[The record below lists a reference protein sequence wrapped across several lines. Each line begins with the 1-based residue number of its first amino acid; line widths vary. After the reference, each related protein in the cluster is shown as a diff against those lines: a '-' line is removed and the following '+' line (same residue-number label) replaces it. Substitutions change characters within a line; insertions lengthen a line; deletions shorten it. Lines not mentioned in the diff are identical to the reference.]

1 MRSFYDLT
9 SNSDST
15 LNNLLFLK
23 PKRIGAILQEADLVS
38 ISQIERALESK
49 EQYPHLR
56 LGELLAMHGWVK
68 SETADFFVQDW
79 SNVLRHK
86 ERDPLGCYLQQAAL
100 LDQKEIEFILEEQ
113 RKTGIRFGTVAVL
126 QGLIK
131 STTLDFFLSHL
142 FPEELNVSPFLN
154 MYGHCYPYQL
164 DQDR

>member
-9 SNSDST
+9 PNSDSR

-23 PKRIGAILQEADLVS
+23 PKRIGSILQEADLVS
-38 ISQIERALESK
+38 LSQVERALQSK
-49 EQYPHLR
+49 ERYPHLR

-79 SNVLRHK
+79 SNVLRNK
-86 ERDPLGCYLQQAAL
+86 ERDPLGCYLKQAAL
-100 LDQKEIEFILEEQ
+100 LDRNQIELILAEQ

-126 QGLIK
+126 QGLLK

-154 MYGHCYPYQL
+154 MYGHYYPHQF